1 MRRRNPP
8 TLLPG
13 EAVSTKMIK
22 VDEMILRTQE
32 KKNIKDKEREKNNED
47 GANHT
52 WDPHDINP
60 VRQAGRQ
67 IWSTQHVGI
76 KVCI

>member
-22 VDEMILRTQE
+22 VDEMILQTQE
-32 KKNIKDKEREKNNED
+32 KKNIKDKEREK
-47 GANHT
+47 
-52 WDPHDINP
+52 IMKM
-60 VRQAGRQ
+60 VRIIRG
-67 IWSTQHVGI
+67 THMT
-76 KVCI
+76 